1 MTRDEEV
8 NMANEKT
15 NGSRRLFNTLLLLLD
30 LGLLVWIGTSWYA
43 QRNAEPASDKPEI
56 PYAFS
61 EGGVSH
67 ENTPDGTS
75 PGGIGGGSD
84 SWILGPTG
92 GEPADPPTEPDSGQT
107 APPAA
112 DQTPGPDNGQTAEP
126 DPAPEDGASRF
137 GTVSRPE
144 SSDFQAWY
152 EQNILGDIPSDAQP
166 LVDFREITG
175 EWKGLIRYETP
186 DRKAVT
192 ASELLNFTISG
203 TDSKAEM
210 LFDWYLILY
219 GGDGEWMNEEDME
232 DTVFSGSFSNGSL
245 TVSGPGTVRITAFY
259 EYEDAQFAVG
269 EMDAPDG
276 SFAVIAMTR
285 P

>member
-15 NGSRRLFNTLLLLLD
+15 NGSRRLFNALLLLLD
-30 LGLLVWIGTSWYA
+30 LGFLVWIGTSWYT
-43 QRNAEPASDKPEI
+43 QRYAEPVSDKPEI

-92 GEPADPPTEPDSGQT
+92 GAQ
-107 APPAA
+107 A
-112 DQTPGPDNGQTAEP
+112 DQTPVPDYGQSSEP
-126 DPAPEDGASRF
+126 EPLPQDGASRF

-152 EQNILGDIPSDAQP
+152 EQNILGDIPSDARP

-232 DTVFSGSFSNGSL
+232 DTVFSGSFSNRSL